1 MKDVIAKKQERK
13 ERYIGV
19 YLDSEDRKKVV
30 ELAVKKTA
38 QTGVKHSN
46 SDIIRL
52 AVKECLEKNK

>member
-1 MKDVIAKKQERK
+1 MKDADVRKQERK

-19 YLDSEDRKKVV
+19 YLDSEDRKKVS
-30 ELAVKKTA
+30 ELAIKKTA

-52 AVKECLEKNK
+52 AVKEYLEKNK

>member
-30 ELAVKKTA
+30 ELAVKRTA

-52 AVKECLEKNK
+52 AVKEYLEKNK

>member
-1 MKDVIAKKQERK
+1 MKDIIAKKQERK

-19 YLDSEDRKKVV
+19 YLDSEDRKKVS

-38 QTGVKHSN
+38 QSGVKHSN

-52 AVKECLEKNK
+52 AVKEFLEKNK

>member
-38 QTGVKHSN
+38 QTGVKYSN

-52 AVKECLEKNK
+52 AVKEYLEKNK

>member
-19 YLDSEDRKKVV
+19 YLDSDDRKKVV

-52 AVKECLEKNK
+52 AVKEYLEKNK

>member
-52 AVKECLEKNK
+52 AVKEYLEKHN

>member
-52 AVKECLEKNK
+52 AVKEYLEKNK